1 VSDVSRGTNGSLRAD
16 YTGGPIQLSNP
27 TVDEFFNAAAFTVPG
42 AGLFGDSPRNA
53 IVGPGARQLNGV
65 LTRDIRVGGNRAV
78 SLQIN
83 ANNLLNAV
91 QWASVDT
98 NVNSPTF
105 GQVLSVRPMRSVTV
119 NVRFRY

>member
-1 VSDVSRGTNGSLRAD
+1 
-16 YTGGPIQLSNP
+16 
-27 TVDEFFNAAAFTVPG
+27 VPAPG
-42 AGLFGDSPRNA
+42 QFGDSVRNS
-53 IVGPGARQLNGV
+53 IIGPGARQLNG
-65 LTRDIRVGGNRAV
+65 LLQRDIRIGGNRAV

-83 ANNLLNAV
+83 ANNLLNTV